1 MTWRTIQFWCL
12 SCYFWWPL
20 YNSFEQNCFTKI
32 TYRQFV
38 EIFSFIIEL
47 TAIILWRK
55 KNQTQ
60 EFSTQWLKK
69 KIPKNLPIPFSTV
82 YLTHLTENS
91 PFCRS
96 ILFNLSKISV
106 ELVQRNVSNITIV
119 CVPSA
124 AIKFTLLLVFF
135 FITSYSNSST
145 ERKAQ
150 LKIIN

>member
-1 MTWRTIQFWCL
+1 MSNWHSRWL
-12 SCYFWWPL
+12 SSYFRWPL
-20 YNSFEQNCFTKI
+20 YNSFAIAEQNCFTKI
-32 TYRQFV
+32 TCRQFV

-47 TAIILWRK
+47 TAIILLK
-55 KNQTQ
+55 INQTQ

-69 KIPKNLPIPFSTV
+69 KNPKNLPIPFSTV
-82 YLTHLTENS
+82 NSHTHLTENS

-96 ILFNLSKISV
+96 IWFNLSKISV

-135 FITSYSNSST
+135 FFYYLLFQRVA
-145 ERKAQ
+145 E